1 MENSN
6 GENINVNL
14 KRDSHSHRLPDHM
27 TDISYDNY
35 E

>member
-6 GENINVNL
+6 GENINL